1 MRSEPTNIRIWVEL
15 VNHNPELTCYN
26 FVPRD
31 VIVEGDDAVEEG
43 EKADDGGGDEEVGVE
58 AEPGEVER
66 DLDAKVVANCIQR
79 LQIKT
84 RIQDLCHMH
93 FKFPF

>member
-1 MRSEPTNIRIWVEL
+1 MRSEPTNFRIWVKL
-15 VNHNPELTCYN
+15 VNHNPELTFYH

-31 VIVEGDDAVEEG
+31 VIVERYDAVEEG

-66 DLDAKVVANCIQR
+66 DFDAEVVTNCIQR

-84 RIQDLCHMH
+84 RI
-93 FKFPF
+93 